1 VDFDVVLVLGALWF
15 LINLL
20 TGLKRKSQPPAEPQE
35 MDDPVRP
42 GPSSPA
48 GATQREGSR
57 LEQVLREF
65 ERALDQ
71 AGPTGRRASFPLPEA
86 EEVEER
92 ESLET
97 EPEVV
102 SLERDVRRAP
112 RIEFTQDADAEKL
125 VARRITA
132 AAARDAAR
140 TKADHI
146 AFDSQIRQEPADH
159 TATRGYTL
167 QELRR
172 AVMWREILG
181 PPVSMREDS
190 ADR

>member
-1 VDFDVVLVLGALWF
+1 VDFDYVLVLGALWF

-20 TGLKRKSQPPAEPQE
+20 TGLKRKSQPPTQPQE
-35 MDDPVRP
+35 RDDPAWSA
-42 GPSSPA
+42 PSSPA
-48 GATQREGSR
+48 DATQREGSR

-71 AGPTGRRASFPLPEA
+71 AGPSGRPASFPLPEA
-86 EEVEER
+86 EEIEDR

-102 SLERDVRRAP
+102 SLERDVRRTQ
-112 RIEFTQDADAEKL
+112 RREFTQDADAEQL

-132 AAARDAAR
+132 ASVRDAAR
-140 TKADHI
+140 TKVDHI
-146 AFDSQIRQEPADH
+146 KLDSQIRQEPADH
-159 TATRGYTL
+159 TATRGYTA

-172 AVMWREILG
+172 AVVWREILG
-181 PPVSMREDS
+181 PPVSEK
-190 ADR
+190 

>member
-1 VDFDVVLVLGALWF
+1 VDFDAVLVLGALWF

-35 MDDPVRP
+35 MDDSVRP
-42 GPSSPA
+42 PPSFPA
-48 GATQREGSR
+48 DATQREGSR

-71 AGPTGRRASFPLPEA
+71 AGPTGRRASFPLPDAEA
-86 EEVEER
+86 VEDR

-112 RIEFTQDADAEKL
+112 RQEFTQDEDAEKL

-132 AAARDAAR
+132 ASVRDAAR
-140 TKADHI
+140 TRVDHI
-146 AFDSQIRQEPADH
+146 KPDNQIRQEPADH
-159 TATRGYTL
+159 TATRGYTA

-172 AVMWREILG
+172 AVVWREILG
-181 PPVSMREDS
+181 PPVGER
-190 ADR
+190 

>member
-1 VDFDVVLVLGALWF
+1 MDFDAVLVLGALWF

-20 TGLKRKSQPPAEPQE
+20 MGLKRKSQPPPQPE
-35 MDDPVRP
+35 ERDDPVRP
-42 GPSSPA
+42 APSSLPD
-48 GATQREGSR
+48 ATQREGSR

-65 ERALDQ
+65 QRALDQ

-86 EEVEER
+86 EEVEEG

-102 SLERDVRRAP
+102 SLERDIRRAP
-112 RIEFTQDADAEKL
+112 RREFTQDEGAEQL

-132 AAARDAAR
+132 ASARDSTH
-140 TKADHI
+140 TKAEHVK
-146 AFDSQIRQEPADH
+146 FDSQIRQEPADH
-159 TATRGYTL
+159 TATRGHTP

-172 AVMWREILG
+172 AVVWREILG
-181 PPVSMREDS
+181 PPVSLRGGS
-190 ADR
+190 